1 MVRVG
6 FAKDEDMDVIKRRA
20 ANRAGRDTTTTG
32 SGRRGVPSRAKSG
45 ADKSLAAADRR
56 MSADDHKMMAQHHR
70 NLAGHH
76 AAQAKT
82 KGGRGKR

>member
-6 FAKDEDMDVIKRRA
+6 FAKDVDMDVMKRRA
-20 ANRAGRDTTTTG
+20 ANRAGLDTTTTD
-32 SGRRGVPSRAKSG
+32 SVRRGAPSRAKSG

-56 MSADDHKMMAQHHR
+56 MSAGEHSALAQHHR

>member
-1 MVRVG
+1 
-6 FAKDEDMDVIKRRA
+6 MDVIKRRA
-20 ANRAGRDTTTTG
+20 AVRSG
-32 SGRRGVPSRAKSG
+32 SGMDDGSSRGSAPSRAKSG

-56 MSADDHKMMAQHHR
+56 MSAGEHNALAKHHR
-70 NLAGHH
+70 DLAGHH